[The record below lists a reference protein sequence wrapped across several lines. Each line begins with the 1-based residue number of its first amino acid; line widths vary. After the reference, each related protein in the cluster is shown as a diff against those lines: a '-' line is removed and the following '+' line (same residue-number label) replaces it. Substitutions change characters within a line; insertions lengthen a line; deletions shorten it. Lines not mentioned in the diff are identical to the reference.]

1 MSEVRVNNLT
11 NENNTGGPT
20 ISGITTYSGRHF
32 FVPPRGD
39 TASRPEDCE
48 PGSLRFNTDSAHLEY
63 FKGNTIGWVEV
74 DASSPELGG
83 GTGSNENAL
92 GARAIS
98 GGGFLGIRT
107 IEFVTVSTFGDSQDF
122 GDLTAA
128 GAIHGKQGVCTETRM
143 LFSGGYINNAI
154 EFITVASTGNSTDFG
169 DMSFRRYAQTGVN
182 DTIRG
187 IFCGGASTTP
197 FVPSHGGV
205 TNVIEY
211 VTIAQTGNGQ
221 AGNSTRMLIL
231 CGDLNPQGGPIHGN
245 IASITIASTGHSS
258 DSGNDMTQARRLCA
272 QFSNSTRACAAG
284 GYEPTTNIIDFTTI
298 SSLSAGVDFGDLSS
312 AKYFQ
317 SGSSSSTRGLI
328 IKTNS
333 TNTIE
338 FVTISTT
345 GNAQDFGDTQVV
357 GQALGIANN
366 STRIVIAEGGSPS
379 LTNTISFITTATTGN
394 AIDFGDLV
402 GDNRR
407 DGVGTSSPTRGVFS
421 CGYDTSNHHDEQDAV
436 ELATTG
442 NSVNFG
448 DTVNGNRFRLSGGS
462 SGHGGLG

>member
-1 MSEVRVNNLT
+1 MSEVRVNNLS

-32 FVPPRGD
+32 FVPPSGD

-48 PGSLRFNTDSAHLEY
+48 PGSLRFNTDSAKLEY
-63 FKGNTIGWVEV
+63 FRGNTIGWTEIE
-74 DASSPELGG
+74 AELTEPLGTSATGVGHRGIVVGG
-83 GTGSNENAL
+83 GAPGGNTHMDFYNHSTLGSSA
-92 GARAIS
+92 
-98 GGGFLGIRT
+98 
-107 IEFVTVSTFGDSQDF
+107 DF
-122 GDLTAA
+122 GDYYQA
-128 GAIHGKQGVCTETRM
+128 ER
-143 LFSGGYINNAI
+143 NA
-154 EFITVASTGNSTDFG
+154 
-169 DMSFRRYAQTGVN
+169 
-182 DTIRG
+182 
-187 IFCGGASTTP
+187 
-197 FVPSHGGV
+197 
-205 TNVIEY
+205 
-211 VTIAQTGNGQ
+211 GNGQ

-245 IASITIASTGHSS
+245 IASITIASTGYSS
-258 DSGNDMTQARRLCA
+258 DSSNDMTQARRLNA

-312 AKYFQ
+312 AAYFQ
-317 SGSSSSTRGLI
+317 SGSSSSTRGVI

-345 GNAQDFGDTQVV
+345 GDATDFGDTQVV
-357 GQALGIANN
+357 GQSLGLANN

-394 AIDFGDLV
+394 AIDFGDIV
-402 GDNRR
+402 GASRR

-421 CGYDTSNHHDEQDAV
+421 CGYDGSSFHDEQDAV

-448 DTVNGNRFRLSGGS
+448 DTTNGNRFRLSGGS
-462 SGHGGLG
+462 SGHGGL